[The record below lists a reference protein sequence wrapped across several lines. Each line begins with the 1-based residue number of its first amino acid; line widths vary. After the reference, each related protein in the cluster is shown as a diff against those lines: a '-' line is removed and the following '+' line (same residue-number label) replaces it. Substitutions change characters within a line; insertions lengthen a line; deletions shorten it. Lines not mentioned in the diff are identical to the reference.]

1 MPTSYPNSPT
11 LRPKPRRGW
20 SLIVLLAGISTVGCS
35 AWRVED
41 VPVAEVIDRDRPEV
55 LRVTRIDDS
64 FLPVYDPVIVR
75 NSLRG
80 LPTARAVNG
89 ISISLGDIRSVATK
103 HFSFGKTALLV
114 LASAGGLVVF
124 DLLQSV
130 NEPTAGF

>member
-1 MPTSYPNSPT
+1 M
-11 LRPKPRRGW
+11 
-20 SLIVLLAGISTVGCS
+20 
-35 AWRVED
+35 
-41 VPVAEVIDRDRPEV
+41 AEVIDRDRPEV